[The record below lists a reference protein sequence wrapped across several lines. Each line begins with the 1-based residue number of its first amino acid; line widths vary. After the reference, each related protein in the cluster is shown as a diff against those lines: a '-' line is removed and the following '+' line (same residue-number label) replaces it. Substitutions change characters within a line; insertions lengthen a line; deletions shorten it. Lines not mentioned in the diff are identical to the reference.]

1 MSHSSSP
8 FAALDNATIPSPNT
22 WLVFT
27 DLDGT
32 LLDHH
37 DYCYTPAQE
46 ALDALKAQQIPL
58 MLNSSK
64 TLAELSALAD
74 ALQLSSPLIAENGS
88 VIAWKDTEYK
98 EQGGYRIE
106 WTGADYQTIT
116 ETLDQL
122 RRRHGYQFEGFH
134 DWQLSDIR
142 QHTGLSEA
150 AAQASQQRQGTEP
163 LLWHDSAE
171 KRELFHAQLQEAGL
185 KLKKGGRFWHVMGQ
199 TDKVKAMQQVAQHY
213 AAQWQA
219 KPFVIALG
227 DGPNDQAM
235 LAAADVAVRIHNPHS
250 SAFELPDNPQQIQI
264 NTEKTGPYG
273 WNETLLHLLSLS
285 S

>member
-1 MSHSSSP
+1 MPHSSSL
-8 FAALDNATIPSPNT
+8 FAALDNATVPSSNT

-37 DYCYTPAQE
+37 SYSYAPAQE
-46 ALDALKAQQIPL
+46 ALDALKAQHIPL

-64 TLAELSALAD
+64 TLAELNALAQ

-88 VIAWKDTEYK
+88 VIAWKNTENA
-98 EQGGYRIE
+98 EQGDYRIE

-116 ETLDQL
+116 NTLDDL
-122 RRRHGYQFEGFH
+122 RSHHNYQFEGFH
-134 DWQLSDIR
+134 DWQVSDII

-150 AAQASQQRQGTEP
+150 AAQAAQQRQGTEP
-163 LLWHDSAE
+163 LLWQDSTENRE
-171 KRELFHAQLQEAGL
+171 KFQAQLQEAGL

-199 TDKVKAMQQVAQHY
+199 TDKVKAMQQVTQHY

-219 KPFVIALG
+219 TPFVIALG

-235 LAAADVAVRIHNPHS
+235 LAAADVAVRIHNPKS
-250 SAFELPDNPQQIQI
+250 SAFELPENPRQIQI

-273 WNETLLHLLSLS
+273 WNETLLHLLSVS

>member
-1 MSHSSSP
+1 MPNSP
-8 FAALDNATIPSPNT
+8 FAALENATLPSPKT

-37 DYCYTPAQE
+37 TYSYAPAQA
-46 ALDALKAQQIPL
+46 ALDALKARQIPL

-64 TLAELSALAD
+64 TLAELNALAQ
-74 ALQLSSPLIAENGS
+74 ALHLSSPLVAENGS
-88 VIAWKDTEYK
+88 VIAWKDTTQDEPDNF
-98 EQGGYRIE
+98 RLE

-116 ETLDQL
+116 DTLDHL
-122 RRRHGYQFEGFH
+122 RSRHNYHFEGFH
-134 DWQLSDIR
+134 DWQVSDII

-150 AAQASQQRQGTEP
+150 AAQAAQQRQGTEP
-163 LLWHDSAE
+163 LLWHDSVENRE
-171 KRELFHAQLQEAGL
+171 KFHAELQAAGL

-199 TDKVKAMQQVAQHY
+199 TDKVKAMQHVTQHY
-213 AAQWQA
+213 AAKWQA

-227 DGPNDQAM
+227 DGPNDQSM
-235 LAAADVAVRIHNPHS
+235 LAAADVAVRIHNPQS
-250 SAFELPDNPQQIQI
+250 SLFELPENPQQIQI
-264 NTEKTGPYG
+264 NTVKTGPYA
-273 WNETLLHLLSLS
+273 WNETLLHLLSVS